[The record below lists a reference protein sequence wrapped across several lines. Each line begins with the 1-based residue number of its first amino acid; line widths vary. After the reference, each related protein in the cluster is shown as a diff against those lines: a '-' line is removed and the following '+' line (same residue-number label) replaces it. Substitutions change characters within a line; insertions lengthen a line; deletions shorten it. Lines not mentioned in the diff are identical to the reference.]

1 MTTDTDIVIVGGGPV
16 GAALALALRAGGDN
30 CVGASANGLRVTV
43 LEARTAVG
51 RVAAADADPRPIA
64 LSHGSRLLLER
75 LGAWTGLTPTAIN
88 HIHVSQRGGFGRVA
102 ISAADAGV
110 PALGYVI
117 DYGAMFAVLAEAAR
131 ASGCDYRQGARVT
144 ALRRTGDAQHIDTM
158 CDGVAASLTAHLVVV
173 ADGGDME
180 GLAPAKTIDYQ
191 QHALTA
197 RVRTAL
203 PHAHTAYERFTPE
216 GPLALLPFCSLG
228 DAGSGNDEVGS
239 GHDNEMALVWTLTP
253 ARAEALQAA
262 DAELFL
268 GELRQAFG
276 GRLGDFTA
284 VAQRACYPLAL
295 RTAAAVSVPGVVTI
309 GNAAQT
315 LHPVAGQGFNLGLR
329 DAWELA
335 RLLRTLPVQTLAHRD
350 TVRRYEASRRLD
362 RSAAVATTHGFVR
375 LFTNDFLPLRALRG
389 AGLTLLGSIAPARDY
404 LARRMIFGARG

>member
-1 MTTDTDIVIVGGGPV
+1 MITDTDIVIVGGGPV
-16 GAALALALRAGGDN
+16 GAALALALRQGGD
-30 CVGASANGLRVTV
+30 SRLRVTV
-43 LEARTAVG
+43 LEARTTVG
-51 RVAAADADPRPIA
+51 RVAIVAADPRPIA

-75 LGAWTGLTPTAIN
+75 LGAWNELTPTAIN

-144 ALRRTGDAQHIDTM
+144 ALRRAGEAQHIDYA
-158 CDGVAASLTAHLVVV
+158 CDGTAAALTAHLIVV

-180 GLAPAKTIDYQ
+180 GLAPAKTLDYQ

-216 GPLALLPFCSLG
+216 GPLALLPFCSTG
-228 DAGSGNDEVGS
+228 DAGNGS

-253 ARAEALQAA
+253 ARAETLQAA

-268 GELRQAFG
+268 AELRQAFG
-276 GRLGDFTA
+276 GRLGHFTA
-284 VAQRACYPLAL
+284 VAQRACYPLVL
-295 RTAAAVSVPGVVTI
+295 RTATAAPVAGVVTI

-335 RLLRTLPVQTLAHRD
+335 RILRTLPVQTLAHHD
-350 TVRRYEASRRLD
+350 TVRRYDASRRLD
-362 RSAAVATTHGFVR
+362 RSATVAATHGFVR
-375 LFTNDFLPLRALRG
+375 LFTNDFFPLRAMRG
-389 AGLTLLGSIAPARDY
+389 AGMTLLGSIAPARDF